1 MQVRSRRRRWIL
13 PALVMVLFVFDLFLA
28 YQLPQIHEHLS
39 WRIEIYQ
46 AEVRQFL
53 LPHPQ
58 TLSTPEPQAAAM
70 GRATLTAL
78 APTATNTPPAQPSR
92 PVPGPNSSP
101 TPTSAPLPSKIMLT
115 PPRHE
120 YQLFNNCGPA
130 TLAMTLRYWG
140 WQGSQRDTAAILK
153 PVQDDRNVMPYEMV
167 RYVQNDTQLQA
178 VLRYAG
184 TLDDLK
190 RLIAS
195 GFPPIVEK
203 GFNVV
208 ENNLGW
214 MGHYNL
220 LTGYD
225 DSKRAF
231 VAQDSY
237 EGPNYPVDY
246 DTLLAGWRAFDFLY
260 IVVFPPEREQEVLA
274 LLGDNADETYNDQFA
289 IQHARQEVQALSGKD
304 LAFAWFDLGT
314 SLVTVR
320 DYGPASYAFDQ
331 ARYAGLPWRML
342 WYQTGPYFA
351 YFYTG
356 RYQDV
361 VDLANQTL
369 DQQEFLE
376 ESWYWRGMAK
386 IALGDPQ
393 GGVDDLRTALSK
405 HPGFPPALAELQQL
419 GAQP

>member
-1 MQVRSRRRRWIL
+1 MLAGYRPRRRIL
-13 PALVMVLFVFDLFLA
+13 ATLVIVLFVFDLFLA
-28 YQLPQIHEHLS
+28 FQLPQIQEHLT
-39 WRIEIYQ
+39 WRIEVYE

-58 TLSTPEPQAAAM
+58 TLSTPEPQAAAL
-70 GRATLTAL
+70 GRAPAIDL
-78 APTATNTPPAQPSR
+78 APTAAETSQAQPSSSA
-92 PVPGPNSSP
+92 PGP
-101 TPTSAPLPSKIMLT
+101 TPTATTTSVPLPLKVMLT

-153 PVQDDRNVMPYEMV
+153 PVQNDRNVMPYEMV
-167 RYVQNDTQLQA
+167 AYVQNHTQLQA
-178 VLRYAG
+178 LQRYAG

-190 RLIAS
+190 RLIAA
-195 GFPPIVEK
+195 GFPPVVEK
-203 GFNVV
+203 GFNVI

-225 DSKRAF
+225 DSRRVF
-231 VAQDSY
+231 IAQDSY
-237 EGPNYPVDY
+237 EGPNFPVDY
-246 DTLLAGWRAFDFLY
+246 DTLLTNWRAFNFVY
-260 IVVFPPEREQEVLA
+260 IVVFPPDREQDVLSV
-274 LLGDNADETYNDQFA
+274 LGPNADEGYNDQLA
-289 IQHARQEVQALSGKD
+289 IQHARQEARTLGGRD

-361 VDLANQTL
+361 IDLANETL
-369 DQQEFLE
+369 DQQEYLE

-386 IALGDPQ
+386 IALGDTRA
-393 GGVDDLRTALSK
+393 GADDLRTALSK

-419 GAQP
+419 GLQP

>member
-1 MQVRSRRRRWIL
+1 MQAGYRPRRRFL
-13 PALVMVLFVFDLFLA
+13 ATLVLVLLVFDLFLA
-28 YQLPQIHEHLS
+28 FELPQIQEHLS
-39 WRIEIYQ
+39 WRIEVYE

-53 LPHPQ
+53 RPHPQ

-70 GRATLTAL
+70 GPAASIDLAT
-78 APTATNTPPAQPSR
+78 TATEPPRAQLSP
-92 PVPGPNSSP
+92 SSP
-101 TPTSAPLPSKIMLT
+101 RPSPSPTMTSVPLPLKVMLT

-130 TLAMTLRYWG
+130 TLSMTLRYWG

-167 RYVQNDTQLQA
+167 AYVQNHTQLQA
-178 VLRYAG
+178 LLRYAG

-190 RLIAS
+190 RLIAA
-195 GFPPIVEK
+195 GFPPVVEK
-203 GFNVV
+203 GFNVI

-225 DSKRAF
+225 DSRRVF
-231 VAQDSY
+231 IAQDSY
-237 EGPNYPVDY
+237 EGPNFPVDY
-246 DTLLAGWRAFDFLY
+246 DTLLTNWRAFNFLY
-260 IVVFPPEREQEVLA
+260 IVVFPPDREQDVLSV
-274 LLGDNADETYNDQFA
+274 LGPNADEGYNDQLA
-289 IQHARQEVQALSGKD
+289 VQHARQEVQTLSGKD

-361 VDLANQTL
+361 IDLANETL
-369 DQQEFLE
+369 DQQEYLE

-386 IALGDPQ
+386 IALGDLR
-393 GGVDDLRTALSK
+393 GGADDLRTALSK

-419 GAQP
+419 GLKP